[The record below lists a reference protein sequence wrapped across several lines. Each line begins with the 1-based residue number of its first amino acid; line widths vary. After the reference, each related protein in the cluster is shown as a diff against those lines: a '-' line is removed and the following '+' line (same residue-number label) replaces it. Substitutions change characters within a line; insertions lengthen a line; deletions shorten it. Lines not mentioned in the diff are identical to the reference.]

1 MSNAFLNWPE
11 PPSQPELSRASIH
24 VWRLRL
30 DVGESRLEKYVE
42 LLSADERQR
51 AEAFHFVEH
60 RQRYIASRGQLR
72 MILTAYIGTDPRRHQ
87 FRYGVHGKP
96 SLTSLSLNQ
105 NIHFNVSKSH
115 NLALVAVTEGREV
128 GVDIEHLRPVT
139 DAEQIAQRFFSSRE
153 SCQLASFHVDRR
165 NMAFLHIWT
174 QKEAILKAT
183 GKGLSFPLD
192 GLTVNADP
200 DLSARVIELGGD
212 EGAAAAWQV
221 TSLRPAPEYLAALA
235 SLGDARSIC
244 CWGADAGI

>member
-1 MSNAFLNWPE
+1 MWAWAHPLSGVSPGPDPKLQA
-11 PPSQPELSRASIH
+11 PPGRPPP
-24 VWRLRL
+24 LRTAW
-30 DVGESRLEKYVE
+30 ES
-42 LLSADERQR
+42 A
-51 AEAFHFVEH
+51 
-60 RQRYIASRGQLR
+60 RG
-72 MILTAYIGTDPRRHQ
+72 G
-87 FRYGVHGKP
+87 
-96 SLTSLSLNQ
+96 
-105 NIHFNVSKSH
+105 
-115 NLALVAVTEGREV
+115 EGREV

-200 DLSARVIELGGD
+200 DLPARVIELGGD
-212 EGAAAAWQV
+212 EEAAAAWQV
-221 TSLRPAPEYLAALA
+221 TSLRPAAEYLAALA